1 MNRIADK
8 LDLVKQGEVEL
19 DAFVSTVMSVHSF
32 CLASCVGYW
41 NIGNAPNAFI
51 ASIVGEL
58 NSTPQDK
65 AKDINLIFKY
75 HELFRYTGSEM
86 RALAVILFNKYAP
99 PDVTTPDVDYHGLEK
114 LRGPSCQRPRHE

>member
-8 LDLVKQGEVEL
+8 LNLVEQGDLEL

-32 CLASCVGYW
+32 YLADGVGYW
-41 NIGNAPNAFI
+41 NIGNAPNASI

-65 AKDINLIFKY
+65 AKDINLIFKN
-75 HELFRYTGSEM
+75 HNLFRYTGSEM
-86 RALAVILFNKYAP
+86 RAMAGILFNKYAP
-99 PDVTTPDVDYHGLEK
+99 LDLDTPDVDYHGLEK
-114 LRGPSCQRPRHE
+114 LKDRSSQRPRYV